1 MIPRRGV
8 LALIST
14 VIALVLLLGYRT
26 PDRPIAVATLVVA
39 PGSAS
44 SGSGSSSGSSAAHAP
59 SANSATQAPGPTTAA
74 GYTGT
79 VTGTVVATPFGNVQV
94 QAKLSSGRIVEV
106 TTLQTPSDQTRSAMI
121 ARYAVPILRS
131 EALTAQSA
139 QINMVSGAT
148 YTSDGYAQSLQ
159 AALDQAK
166 A

>member
-8 LALIST
+8 LALVST

-26 PDRPIAVATLVVA
+26 PDRPIANVALVVA

-44 SGSGSSSGSSAAHAP
+44 SGSGSSAVHPP
-59 SANSATQAPGPTTAA
+59 SPNSAPQAPGPTTAA

-79 VTGTVVATPFGNVQV
+79 VTGTVVETPFGNVQV
-94 QAKLSSGRIVEV
+94 QARLSSGRLVDV

-139 QINMVSGAT
+139 HINMVSGAT
-148 YTSDGYAQSLQ
+148 YTSDGYALSLQ
-159 AALDQAK
+159 AALDQAR